1 MKVRLLLIAIL
12 LSLTQFG
19 CPQIPGGLPDLDNDG
34 FDDLPVPEGVDD
46 SRGIQID
53 IVNELTKQQFTD
65 SLASSADFPPQFVG
79 LINTIQINIR
89 FDITLS
95 YENGEE
101 VEHTESETLRP
112 FGIQLEAACPQ
123 DILVKVT
130 VSITAPLVG
139 NVPVVEESFTF
150 VQGGEGGENSFEC
163 DTVLRASATFD
174 GETGQPVFD
183 VSFDPVE

>member
-1 MKVRLLLIAIL
+1 MKARLLLIAIL

-19 CPQIPGGLPDLDNDG
+19 CPQTPGGLPDLDNDG
-34 FDDLPVPEGVDD
+34 FGDLPVPEGIDA
-46 SRGIQID
+46 SRVIQID
-53 IVNELTKQQFTD
+53 IESELTKQQLID
-65 SLASSADFPPQFVG
+65 SLGSSSGLPPQFAG
-79 LINTIQINIR
+79 LISTIQINIR

-112 FGIQLEAACPQ
+112 FRIRLEAACPQ
-123 DILVKVT
+123 NILVTVT

-139 NVPVVEESFTF
+139 NLEIFPPENFTF
-150 VQGGEGGENSFEC
+150 VQGGENSFEC

-183 VSFDPVE
+183 VSFEPF